1 MLHMKNNNLISIII
15 PVYNTEKYLV
25 RCINSVLIQ
34 SYKNIEVILI
44 DDGSTDN
51 SYKICLGFSKLDK
64 RIKVVK
70 QQNSGA
76 SMARNKGVNIA
87 KGKYIGF
94 VDSDDIID
102 KDMFKTLYDNLVKYD
117 ADLSICEVVRFN
129 KEPNFNN
136 SNNITLLN
144 QKEALKIL
152 LEDKKI
158 CSYSVNKLCKK
169 ELIKDIK
176 YPLNKMQ
183 EDVGTIYKFITT
195 ANKIVYSDS
204 KLYGYYTRLGS
215 VTKTLK
221 TQFIYDYFEM
231 IDKRYKDLLN
241 YDIKSYLDLNYV
253 NVILGN
259 FIDLSLNQKLLE
271 DKELKYFMDE
281 KYKKL
286 KKLNTKNIKKLNTKK
301 HNILINILLL
311 NKKLFYIL
319 MKTYLRL
326 GG

>member
-1 MLHMKNNNLISIII
+1 MKNNNLISIII

-25 RCINSVLIQ
+25 RCLNSVLIQ

-64 RIKVVK
+64 RIKVIK

-76 SMARNKGVNIA
+76 SVARNKGINIA

-102 KDMFKTLYDNLVKYD
+102 KDMFKTLYDNLIKYD

-144 QKEALKIL
+144 KKEALKIL

-231 IDKRYKDLLN
+231 IDKRYNDLLN

>member
-1 MLHMKNNNLISIII
+1 MKNNNLISIII

-25 RCINSVLIQ
+25 RCLNSVLIQ

-70 QQNSGA
+70 QQNRGA

-204 KLYGYYTRLGS
+204 KLYGYYTRLDS

-231 IDKRYKDLLN
+231 IDKRYNDLLN

-271 DKELKYFMDE
+271 DKNLGYFMDE